1 MKRLFTLLSLVIGL
15 TVSVQAVTYCST
27 SAFGYGRSATGGGD
41 ATPTLVSTVDQL
53 SAALNKGKNKVIIIT
68 QSLTFTSMLS
78 VQDGA
83 NVTLLGLPGVTLTSL
98 QQTSGTS
105 GILYIKRFD
114 NLIIRNLTFV
124 GPGAYDCDGN
134 DLLCFEKVTN
144 AWVDHCD
151 FQDGCDGNFDNKSLT
166 DNVTVSWCRFRYL
179 KEPKAGGSGGSDDHR
194 YTNLLGASS
203 DDKPSDGTYN
213 FTWAYC
219 WWDDGCVERMVRCR
233 NASLHFLNC
242 YWNSSV
248 ANYYIGPQNADAY
261 VEGCYIEGK
270 PASSKIFYQ
279 NYGGTN
285 GVKFVNSY
293 AAKGIPSNV
302 TNRTVVTPGY
312 SYTALSYSEAK
323 SAVTNSTCGA
333 GATLIVTTAGA
344 VSSNCDGGSTT
355 TYTVTWDATTN
366 GGSCSTATTQVVAG
380 NAIGTLPTA
389 TKSGYTFDGWF
400 TAATG
405 GTHISA
411 STVIT
416 GNVTYYA
423 QFTESQGSDPT
434 PEGDVTWN
442 FSRDEFNGLG
452 TITATTTIQGLTMVA
467 TSSATMTVDA
477 NNKTIGDITF
487 THRLKTGGTGKA
499 ESRNLNFAVTGP
511 CTIEVYLV
519 SGGSADRTV
528 NVYSGSYGGTLLT
541 TLAAPQTTPTKQ
553 TYEYTGNATTIYM
566 GSANSG
572 INFYGINLIYPEE
585 SNEPEESP
593 DLEGPDNA
601 SQTVIEGNAITPIVF
616 VASGTAVSISVSNL
630 PAGLT
635 YTISGLTLTISGTPT
650 ESGSYTVTATNSE
663 GTTVTDGGYITVEE
677 AQIISGNTTDIV
689 NVGTWWNI
697 SDDDFKGLAG
707 DITADTVIRQLHICA
722 TSDKKMAVETNSKS
736 IDGINFTHR
745 LKTSGTGNADSRHLW
760 FDIKG
765 DCTIDFYVMSA
776 SSSDRVMNIAMGEF
790 GNVSATIPVLRSDS
804 GIRKYSYSYTGS
816 EAKILI
822 YSDAGGGINFYG
834 IRLTYP
840 DDPVATYT
848 VTWENYDG
856 TVLETDADVE
866 EGTTPEYNGAEP
878 FHDANEQYSYTFAG
892 WSPAISPITA
902 DISYTAQ
909 FDSTVNTYLVEFY
922 NWNSVLL
929 QSSKWEYGATPV
941 YSGPA
946 ITREDDHQY
955 TYTFAGWDP
964 QIEPVTEEAFYFAT
978 FSSQLRTFSANDVVT
993 SNDPDM
999 GSVAI
1004 SPQQNEYE
1012 YGEQITVTA
1021 TPQQGYEFSGWQ
1033 NEDDEIISTDA
1044 TTTISVTDSTFTA
1057 IFVPSTHTKY
1067 IVSHWMETL
1076 DGNFNREHSDTLYGT
1091 TGGWTQAK
1099 AKTLTGF
1106 YAQSFDQKRIGA
1118 DGMTEVEIYYYRYQ
1132 YEIKFIVEGEVLQVS
1147 NWRYGATPT
1156 YNGTPTKQSDAQY
1169 TYAFTGWDPQ
1179 ITTVTGEATYRAVF
1193 ERAINSY
1200 TVTFHANGHGEDP
1213 NSQTIEYG
1221 KMITCTPMY
1230 VEGWEFG
1237 GWFRETACQNQ
1248 WNCQQDVVTANIDL
1262 YAKWTPSENMFYEVI
1277 YWQQNIND
1285 DGYTA
1290 VETESKRGT
1299 TGQMTE
1305 AIAKDYVGFVML
1317 PFNQEPIDVNTT
1329 INIYYNRLLFEVQ
1342 FIVEGVA
1349 VQTDSVRYYGSAE
1362 YRGETP
1368 TKPETDTHY
1377 YTFSDWDKATNMP
1390 ITADVTF
1397 TALFSEW
1404 TKEDPTDLNEANGAP
1419 TARKVM
1425 IDNHVYIIIGD
1436 RTYDILGNKR

>member
-1 MKRLFTLLSLVIGL
+1 M
-15 TVSVQAVTYCST
+15 QAVTYCST
-27 SAFGYGRSATGGGD
+27 SAFGYGRSATGGGA

-105 GILYIKRFD
+105 GILYVKRFD

-344 VSSNCDGGSTT
+344 VSSSCDGGSTT

-389 TKSGYTFDGWF
+389 TKSGYTFNGWF

-405 GTHISA
+405 GTQISA

-434 PEGDVTWN
+434 PEGDITWN

-601 SQTVIEGNAITPIVF
+601 SQTVIKGNAITPIVF

-760 FDIKG
+760 FDVKG

-776 SSSDRVMNIAMGEF
+776 SSSDRVMDIAMGEF

-848 VTWENYDG
+848 VTWQNYDG
-856 TVLETDADVE
+856 DVLETDENVE
-866 EGTTPEYNGAEP
+866 EGSTPVYNGSEP
-878 FHDANEQYSYTFAG
+878 IRDNNDQYTYTFTG
-892 WSPAISPITA
+892 WAPAISPITA
-902 DISYTAQ
+902 DITYTAQ

-946 ITREDDHQY
+946 ITREDDHQN

-1044 TTTISVTDSTFTA
+1044 TTTITVTDSTLTA
-1057 IFVPSTHTKY
+1057 IFVPNTNTRYLVHHLQQNLNDDLYTL
-1067 IVSHWMETL
+1067 VET
-1076 DGNFNREHSDTLYGT
+1076 DTLYGT
-1091 TGGWTQAK
+1091 TGRLTQVE
-1099 AKTLTGF
+1099 TVRRNYPGF
-1106 YAQSFDQKRIGA
+1106 DIKYCENVPIAA
-1118 DGMTEVEIYYYRYQ
+1118 DGSTELNALYDRLTYSVRWVAEDAER
-1132 YEIKFIVEGEVLQVS
+1132 LDTL
-1147 NWRYGATPT
+1147 RYGAMPD
-1156 YNGTPTKQSDAQY
+1156 YGSVPTKAATAQY
-1169 TYAFTGWDPQ
+1169 TYTFAGWDPEVV
-1179 ITTVTGEATYRAVF
+1179 TVTADATYRAVF
-1193 ERAINSY
+1193 SSEVNRY
-1200 TVTFHANGHGEDP
+1200 TVTFHANGHATDP
-1213 NSQTIEYG
+1213 EPASVEYG
-1221 KMITCTPMY
+1221 HIVNCTTLY
-1230 VEGWEFG
+1230 ADDGWIFD
-1237 GWFRETACQNQ
+1237 GWFREAGCQTP
-1248 WNCQQDVVTANIDL
+1248 WDCLQDVVTADIDL
-1262 YAKWTPSENMFYEVI
+1262 YAKWIPSENMFYWVN
-1277 YWQQNIND
+1277 YWQQNIYD
-1285 DGYTA
+1285 DDYTL
-1290 VETESKRGT
+1290 VEFEQIKGT
-1299 TGQMTE
+1299 TGQMTQAE
-1305 AIAKDYVGFVML
+1305 AKTYTGFTML
-1317 PFNQEPIDVNTT
+1317 PFSQVPIAPNTEV
-1329 INIYYNRLLFEVQ
+1329 NIYYDRLRYEVH
-1342 FIVEGVA
+1342 FVVEGVV
-1349 VQTDSVRYYGSAE
+1349 VQSDSLRYYATAE
-1362 YRGETP
+1362 YRGDTP
-1368 TKPETDTHY
+1368 TKPDTDTHY
-1377 YTFSDWDKATNMP
+1377 YTFWCWDKATNIA
-1390 ITADVTF
+1390 ITEDITF
-1397 TALFSEW
+1397 TALFNEW
-1404 TKEDPTDLNEANGAP
+1404 PKDPTGLSETDNQP
-1419 TARKVM
+1419 VARKVM
-1425 IDNHVYIIIGD
+1425 MGNHVYIIIGNQM
-1436 RTYDILGNKR
+1436 YDILGNKQ

>member
-83 NVTLLGLPGVTLTSL
+83 NITLLGLPGVTLTSL

-344 VSSNCDGGSTT
+344 VSSSCDGGSTT

-389 TKSGYTFDGWF
+389 TKSGYTFNGWF

-405 GTHISA
+405 GTQISA

-434 PEGDVTWN
+434 PEGDITWN

-487 THRLKTGGTGKA
+487 THRLKTGGTG
-499 ESRNLNFAVTGP
+499 
-511 CTIEVYLV
+511 
-519 SGGSADRTV
+519 
-528 NVYSGSYGGTLLT
+528 
-541 TLAAPQTTPTKQ
+541 
-553 TYEYTGNATTIYM
+553 
-566 GSANSG
+566 
-572 INFYGINLIYPEE
+572 
-585 SNEPEESP
+585 
-593 DLEGPDNA
+593 
-601 SQTVIEGNAITPIVF
+601 
-616 VASGTAVSISVSNL
+616 
-630 PAGLT
+630 
-635 YTISGLTLTISGTPT
+635 
-650 ESGSYTVTATNSE
+650 
-663 GTTVTDGGYITVEE
+663 
-677 AQIISGNTTDIV
+677 
-689 NVGTWWNI
+689 
-697 SDDDFKGLAG
+697 
-707 DITADTVIRQLHICA
+707 
-722 TSDKKMAVETNSKS
+722 
-736 IDGINFTHR
+736 
-745 LKTSGTGNADSRHLW
+745 NADSRHLW
-760 FDIKG
+760 FDVKG

-804 GIRKYSYSYTGS
+804 GIRKYSYSYSGS

-848 VTWENYDG
+848 VTWQNYDG
-856 TVLETDADVE
+856 DVLETDENVE
-866 EGTTPEYNGAEP
+866 EGSTPVYNGSEP
-878 FHDANEQYSYTFAG
+878 IRDNNDQYTYTFTG
-892 WSPAISPITA
+892 WAPAISPITA
-902 DISYTAQ
+902 DITYTAQ

-946 ITREDDHQY
+946 ITREDDHQN

-1044 TTTISVTDSTFTA
+1044 TTTITVTDSTLTA
-1057 IFVPSTHTKY
+1057 IFVPNTNTRYLVHHLQQNLNDDLYTL
-1067 IVSHWMETL
+1067 VET
-1076 DGNFNREHSDTLYGT
+1076 DTLYGT
-1091 TGGWTQAK
+1091 TGRLTQVE
-1099 AKTLTGF
+1099 TVRRNYPGF
-1106 YAQSFDQKRIGA
+1106 DIKYCENVPIAA
-1118 DGMTEVEIYYYRYQ
+1118 DGSTELNALYDRLTYSVRWVVEDAER
-1132 YEIKFIVEGEVLQVS
+1132 LDTL
-1147 NWRYGATPT
+1147 RYGAMPD
-1156 YNGTPTKQSDAQY
+1156 YGSVPTKAATAQY
-1169 TYAFTGWDPQ
+1169 TYTFAGWDPEVV
-1179 ITTVTGEATYRAVF
+1179 TVTADATYRAVF
-1193 ERAINSY
+1193 SSEVNRY
-1200 TVTFHANGHGEDP
+1200 TVTFHANGHATDP
-1213 NSQTIEYG
+1213 EPASVEYG
-1221 KMITCTPMY
+1221 HIVNCTTLY
-1230 VEGWEFG
+1230 ADDGWIFD
-1237 GWFRETACQNQ
+1237 GWFREAGCQTP
-1248 WNCQQDVVTANIDL
+1248 WDCLQDVVTADIDL
-1262 YAKWTPSENMFYEVI
+1262 YAKWIPSENMFYWVN
-1277 YWQQNIND
+1277 YWQQNIYD
-1285 DGYTA
+1285 DDYTL
-1290 VETESKRGT
+1290 VEFEQIKGT
-1299 TGQMTE
+1299 TGQMTQAE
-1305 AIAKDYVGFVML
+1305 AKTYTGFTML
-1317 PFNQEPIDVNTT
+1317 PFSQVPIAPNTEV
-1329 INIYYNRLLFEVQ
+1329 NIYYDRLRYEVH
-1342 FIVEGVA
+1342 FVVEGVV
-1349 VQTDSVRYYGSAE
+1349 VQSDSLRYYATAE
-1362 YRGETP
+1362 YRGDTP
-1368 TKPETDTHY
+1368 TKPDTDTHY
-1377 YTFSDWDKATNMP
+1377 YTFWCWDKATNIA
-1390 ITADVTF
+1390 ITEDITF
-1397 TALFSEW
+1397 TALFNEW
-1404 TKEDPTDLNEANGAP
+1404 PKDPTGLSETDNQP
-1419 TARKVM
+1419 VARKVM
-1425 IDNHVYIIIGD
+1425 MGNHVYIIIGNQM
-1436 RTYDILGNKR
+1436 YDILGNKQ